1 MSLSG
6 QFQACFFFFFFYEK
20 MSSTQKHKLSK
31 NQLTKNNKGNGLL
44 RTETS
49 KRGKIVCF
57 AFWCFF
63 YTQIFFVEKQKKS
76 LEIVLI
82 ASFTIQLVF
91 TNFNIFQKMHN
102 IIYTLFLNK
111 PKNVVNKW
119 ALKKWRALNRFHP
132 QLLSL
137 LRTSNLSTY
146 LIYRFCGKSRCNHL
160 FLWKG
165 LTRV

>member
-1 MSLSG
+1 MRLSG
-6 QFQACFFFFFFYEK
+6 QFQACFFFFFYQK
-20 MSSTQKHKLSK
+20 ISSTQKHKLSK
-31 NQLTKNNKGNGLL
+31 NQLSKNNKGNGLL

-63 YTQIFFVEKQKKS
+63 YAQIFLVEKQKKS

-82 ASFTIQLVF
+82 TSFTIQLVF

-111 PKNVVNKW
+111 PKNVVNK
-119 ALKKWRALNRFHP
+119 
-132 QLLSL
+132 
-137 LRTSNLSTY
+137 
-146 LIYRFCGKSRCNHL
+146 
-160 FLWKG
+160 
-165 LTRV
+165 